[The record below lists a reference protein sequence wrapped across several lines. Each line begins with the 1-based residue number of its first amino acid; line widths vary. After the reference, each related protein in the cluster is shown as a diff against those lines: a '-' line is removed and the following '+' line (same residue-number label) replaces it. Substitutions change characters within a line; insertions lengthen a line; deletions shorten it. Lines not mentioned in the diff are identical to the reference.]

1 MIYRAWCA
9 ASPVEKGRARGGCE
23 PCNLDT
29 LRYNLACC
37 KGARGLRARCFFYRS
52 EKVRETA
59 TLERLT
65 EVVEGVLP
73 GGTELVEAR
82 FSGGPL
88 LSVLLDREDGP
99 VDHEFCSRI
108 AAVVAP
114 AVEAEGYDG
123 PIEVSSPGIERP
135 LTKPEHFRRFVGH
148 EAKVRVGEPLDGR
161 RNFTGIIER
170 TGEDAFVLKLSEGA
184 EVELP
189 FGSVTR
195 ANLKED
201 IYK

>member
-1 MIYRAWCA
+1 
-9 ASPVEKGRARGGCE
+9 
-23 PCNLDT
+23 
-29 LRYNLACC
+29 
-37 KGARGLRARCFFYRS
+37 
-52 EKVRETA
+52 VRETA
-59 TLERLT
+59 GLERLA

-73 GGTELVEAR
+73 EGTELVEAR

-88 LSVLLDREDGP
+88 LTVLLDRGDGP

-108 AAVVAP
+108 ASVVAP
-114 AVEAEGYDG
+114 VVEAEGYDG
-123 PIEVSSPGIERP
+123 PIEVSSAGIERP
-135 LTKPEHFRRFVGH
+135 LTRPEHFRRFVGH
-148 EAKVRVGEPLDGR
+148 EAKVRIGEPLDGR
-161 RNFTGIIER
+161 RNFTGVIER
-170 TGEDAFVLKLSEGA
+170 AGEVAFVLRLSEGA